1 MRPSVLLLMLCL
13 GTAVCVAAQT
23 NVNPTKTNQAKE
35 ATCVVSGIVIR
46 KTDSAPLKGATVQL
60 GNAEDREHTIATK
73 TGADG
78 HFELRNVPA
87 GQYRLSAVRNGYFEY
102 EYGQKKAGDPGATF
116 TLRPGQRMTE
126 LVLKLGRAGVITG
139 KVFDEDGE
147 PMSGANI
154 SAVRQVY
161 RDGKRDFQ
169 TTDEQITNDLGEYR
183 LYGLAPGRYYVSSQP
198 QAWNHVVGD
207 REFSG
212 TENAT
217 GEKGYSKVYY
227 PSATDPTKATS
238 IEVKE
243 GEEIPSVD
251 ILMKQVP
258 VYRIKG
264 KVTNLIAS
272 RTAGHTHL
280 QIMKRNGAMEWD
292 FTSAGSV
299 KPDGNFEIPEV
310 PPGEYTVL
318 ASWYE
323 SGKFYSTQEDVAVA
337 NADVEGL
344 MMAIGPGVDIP
355 GKVVWE
361 GKPSWIAGNEG
372 VMVAP
377 VQSGVVFGR
386 TAGVGEDQ
394 QFTLKGVPQGVFRL
408 DVTGLSK
415 DCYIKEMRQGETVL
429 SEDIFR
435 VMAGTAIPLEIRV
448 SSRGAKVQGTVTN
461 EDSLPVAGVWVV
473 AIPEEGK
480 RNLHQVFRAV
490 TTDQNAQYDLRGLA
504 PGKYKLFSWD
514 GVERG
519 AWEDED
525 FLKPFEEKGVT
536 VEVVDGDAKAADLS
550 LIQLKDAASAK
561 SE

>member
-1 MRPSVLLLMLCL
+1 
-13 GTAVCVAAQT
+13 
-23 NVNPTKTNQAKE
+23 
-35 ATCVVSGIVIR
+35 
-46 KTDSAPLKGATVQL
+46 
-60 GNAEDREHTIATK
+60 
-73 TGADG
+73 
-78 HFELRNVPA
+78 
-87 GQYRLSAVRNGYFEY
+87 
-102 EYGQKKAGDPGATF
+102 
-116 TLRPGQRMTE
+116 
-126 LVLKLGRAGVITG
+126 
-139 KVFDEDGE
+139 
-147 PMSGANI
+147 
-154 SAVRQVY
+154 
-161 RDGKRDFQ
+161 
-169 TTDEQITNDLGEYR
+169 
-183 LYGLAPGRYYVSSQP
+183 
-198 QAWNHVVGD
+198 
-207 REFSG
+207 
-212 TENAT
+212 
-217 GEKGYSKVYY
+217 
-227 PSATDPTKATS
+227 
-238 IEVKE
+238 
-243 GEEIPSVD
+243 
-251 ILMKQVP
+251 
-258 VYRIKG
+258 
-264 KVTNLIAS
+264 
-272 RTAGHTHL
+272 
-280 QIMKRNGAMEWD
+280 
-292 FTSAGSV
+292 
-299 KPDGNFEIPEV
+299 
-310 PPGEYTVL
+310 
-318 ASWYE
+318 
-323 SGKFYSTQEDVAVA
+323 
-337 NADVEGL
+337 L

-480 RNLHQVFRAV
+480 RNLHQLFRAV